1 MIQGRETRGKKI
13 VASVAFA
20 GAAVTLAGAAAAQKA
35 ATSGGSPP
43 FTITRANL
51 ANTASFTV
59 TQTLAPKEG
68 KPLTREYRIEVKWN
82 KARLD
87 YEDQAI
93 GPVRYVANEKG
104 VFFYIPAN
112 KNAMK
117 QTFKG
122 GVEGALKVAF
132 AQVSEQMEGAREIG
146 RETVAGQPTIIY
158 KAPKTG
164 ALIYLGTRPGFRLPV
179 KTILANEGGTS
190 TLTVSD
196 IKLNVA
202 LADSQFALPAG
213 TQIMDSGSAPSATAP
228 GLPSG
233 GG

>member
-1 MIQGRETRGKKI
+1 MIQETGTRGRRF
-13 VASVAFA
+13 AAAFA
-20 GAAVTLAGAAAAQKA
+20 VAVVTMAGTAAAQKK
-35 ATSGGSPP
+35 ATPGDGTP
-43 FTITRANL
+43 FTITRASL
-51 ANTASFTV
+51 ANTASFKV

-68 KPLTREYRIEVKWN
+68 QPLTREYRVEVKGN

-104 VFFYIPAN
+104 VYFYIPAN

-132 AQVSEQMEGAREIG
+132 AQVADQMEGAREIG

-179 KTILANEGGTS
+179 KTILSNEGGTS

-202 LADSQFALPAG
+202 LADSRFALPAG
-213 TQIMDSGSAPSATAP
+213 TQILDSGSAPSAAAP

-233 GG
+233 GGR